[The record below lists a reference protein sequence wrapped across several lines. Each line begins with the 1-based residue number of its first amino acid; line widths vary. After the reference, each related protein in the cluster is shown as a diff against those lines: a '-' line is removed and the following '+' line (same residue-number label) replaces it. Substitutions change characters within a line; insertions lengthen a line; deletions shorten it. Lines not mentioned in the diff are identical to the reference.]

1 MWGNRV
7 VDLLIKALKDNDEG
21 VRRYAT
27 EVLGRIRKA
36 EYFASIILKACSEF
50 GKVFTYFSMLGAI
63 GCRDLQ
69 SRC

>member
-36 EYFASIILKACSEF
+36 ELRIREGLHLFFNAWRYWMSRSTITLLNWISIL
-50 GKVFTYFSMLGAI
+50 
-63 GCRDLQ
+63 
-69 SRC
+69 